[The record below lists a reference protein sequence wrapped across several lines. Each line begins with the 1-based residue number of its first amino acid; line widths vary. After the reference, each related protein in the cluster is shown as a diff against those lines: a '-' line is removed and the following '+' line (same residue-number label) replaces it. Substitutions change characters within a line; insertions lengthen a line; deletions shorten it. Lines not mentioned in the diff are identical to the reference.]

1 MTKSE
6 EQTIL
11 ERIRQGEE
19 SLYERFIDLYSAR
32 LFSVIIGVVKNRED
46 AQEIVQDVFTKA
58 FFSLDKFR
66 GDSSFSTWLFR
77 IAYNMSVS
85 KIRRKK
91 RYLNVERV
99 EDFMTEQHLNETENY
114 LEKERKYSVADS
126 LLDQLTPDER
136 FIILSFYAQQK
147 NIKEIAQIIGKS
159 ETNTKVKLFRIR
171 QRLCSE
177 ANNHEK
183 LNLESNV

>member
-1 MTKSE
+1 MTRLE
-6 EQTIL
+6 EQIIL

-19 SLYERFIDLYSAR
+19 SLYGELIDLYSAK

-46 AQEIVQDVFTKA
+46 AQEIVQDVFSKA

-91 RYLNVERV
+91 RYLNVERI
-99 EDFMTEQHLNETENY
+99 EDFVTEQHFDETEYY
-114 LEKERKYSVADS
+114 LEKERRDSIAES
-126 LLDQLTPDER
+126 LLDQLAPDER

-147 NIKEIAQIIGKS
+147 SIKEIAHITGKS

-177 ANNHEK
+177 ANKIGELK
-183 LNLESNV
+183 LESNV